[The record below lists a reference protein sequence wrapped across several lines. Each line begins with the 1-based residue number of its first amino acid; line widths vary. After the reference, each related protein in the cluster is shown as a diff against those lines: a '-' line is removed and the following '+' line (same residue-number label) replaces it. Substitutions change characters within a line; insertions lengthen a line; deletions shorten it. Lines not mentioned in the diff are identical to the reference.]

1 MDYNTLNF
9 LKIHL
14 SMIISHERRGK
25 GGKNYN
31 LDRRMTL
38 INKRRKIITVTPS
51 VITYLRKHHQW
62 MLKKKK
68 KW

>member
-1 MDYNTLNF
+1 
-9 LKIHL
+9 
-14 SMIISHERRGK
+14 MIISHERRGK
-25 GGKNYN
+25 GGKKNDL

-62 MLKKKK
+62 MLKKKTMVK
-68 KW
+68 YF